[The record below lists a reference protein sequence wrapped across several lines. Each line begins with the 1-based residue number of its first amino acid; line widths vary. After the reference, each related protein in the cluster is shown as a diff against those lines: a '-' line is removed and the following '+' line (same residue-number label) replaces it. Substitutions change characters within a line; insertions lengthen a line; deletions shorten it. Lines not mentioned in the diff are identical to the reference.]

1 MIHASIIII
10 SLSYFLLCSLSLVIR
25 PLSLF
30 AQGLSPTSAPSS
42 NELRTGRWTAEE
54 TIYCDKLAQKFV
66 DGRLPLTEGIKLN
79 EFLSDMLKSKQS
91 RLTKKMKNAKLSSK
105 TFKRT
110 SGYLADAAEA
120 REFSDYEDAF
130 FNSLQNRLERAEMRF
145 HIQKEWRETFST
157 YCVSH
162 GQTLNVDEWLESVEE
177 MEKRVH
183 RAKDV
188 ERIQR
193 RKMMMGHALRQ
204 DSQAPNSGVR
214 ISRGT
219 GGLLDSTS
227 IDSVASSSQT
237 TLQHHNGGTGVLGSE
252 GSSSISS
259 TPLVGISHHLS
270 SATTDPSYSSISQH
284 ESAPFLYRIIEY
296 MNRHSVPFE
305 YVDLWV
311 PSNVP
316 DPQDES
322 SQDGLSTGGSNVTCR
337 LCFAGYAVAK
347 NVVIDTVGSVAM
359 SPEENFMLATFGD
372 YSRIFSF
379 DVGCGIPGKVY
390 KSNVPSW
397 EQNVH
402 QASKRDFERVGGGMQ
417 CGIRTLVGIPVD
429 SPNVGRI
436 VVIIYS
442 RYDRVRDPD
451 LVMRLKAMCERLMPM
466 PTWKLVVDIGA
477 EEVGQQML
485 AMQHQQYQSSEVAA
499 TTHSLAHTGDQ
510 LTSEVISIFAEHMPS
525 DPISPAFEYLQG
537 LMALR
542 LLLLRPLRNDN
553 EQAIV
558 DTILSSY
565 SSYKSRGRSRS
576 EIAVMLARDFMY
588 LNQHANSQQSTSLQP
603 QGNALSLLSS
613 SNAAHQPYSQQ
624 VQPNQYQVQPNQ
636 YQVQPNQY
644 QNLLYSLAASNMG
657 QLFQHSQRSADDIIE
672 SSHDHLRSMDLTDEQ
687 QHQDQGDQQQRD
699 RGGSNASSMLSDLRD
714 MLDTSAHSN
723 SLKASFLS
731 AAAPDAGSS
740 EDSIPY
746 KC

>member
-25 PLSLF
+25 QLSLF

-417 CGIRTLVGIPVD
+417 CGIRTLVGKPVD

-442 RYDRVRDPD
+442 RYDRVRDAD
-451 LVMRLKAMCERLMPM
+451 LVMRLKAMFERLMPM

-588 LNQHANSQQSTSLQP
+588 LNPHANSQQSMSLQP

-613 SNAAHQPYSQQ
+613 SNAAHQPYSQ
-624 VQPNQYQVQPNQ
+624 QVQPNQ

-723 SLKASFLS
+723 SLLKASFLS

>member
-1 MIHASIIII
+1 
-10 SLSYFLLCSLSLVIR
+10 
-25 PLSLF
+25 
-30 AQGLSPTSAPSS
+30 
-42 NELRTGRWTAEE
+42 
-54 TIYCDKLAQKFV
+54 
-66 DGRLPLTEGIKLN
+66 
-79 EFLSDMLKSKQS
+79 MLKSKQS

-120 REFSDYEDAF
+120 REFSDSEDAF

-162 GQTLNVDEWLESVEE
+162 GQPLNVDEWLESVEE

-193 RKMMMGHALRQ
+193 RKTMMGHALRQ

-227 IDSVASSSQT
+227 INSVASSSQT
-237 TLQHHNGGTGVLGSE
+237 TLQHHNGEGTGVLGSE
-252 GSSSISS
+252 GSSSLSS
-259 TPLVGISHHLS
+259 TPLIGISHHLS

-284 ESAPFLYRIIEY
+284 ESAPFLYRIIDY

-322 SQDGLSTGGSNVTCR
+322 SQDGLSIGGSSVTCR

-359 SPEENFMLATFGD
+359 SPEDNFMLATFGD
-372 YSRIFSF
+372 YSKIFSF

-390 KSNVPSW
+390 KSNVPTW

-451 LVMRLKAMCERLMPM
+451 LVMRLKATCERLIPM
-466 PTWKLVVDIGA
+466 PTWRLVVDIGA

-485 AMQHQQYQSSEVAA
+485 AMQHQQYQSSSPQIDA
-499 TTHSLAHTGDQ
+499 TSPTTDQ
-510 LTSEVISIFAEHMPS
+510 LTCEVISIFAEHMPS
-525 DPISPAFEYLQG
+525 DPMSPAFEYLQG
-537 LMALR
+537 FMALR

-565 SSYKSRGRSRS
+565 SSYKSGGRLRS

-588 LNQHANSQQSTSLQP
+588 LNPHANSQQSMSYQP
-603 QGNALSLLSS
+603 QNNALSLLSS
-613 SNAAHQPYSQQ
+613 RNAAHQQYSHHAYAPAQQ
-624 VQPNQYQVQPNQ
+624 
-636 YQVQPNQY
+636 QVQPNQY

-657 QLFQHSQRSADDIIE
+657 QLFQHSHRSADDIIK
-672 SSHDHLRSMDLTDEQ
+672 SSHDHLRSMDLQHEDLTGEQ
-687 QHQDQGDQQQRD
+687 QHQEQGESNISSNPLGDQQQRD

-714 MLDTSAHSN
+714 MLEDTSAHSN
-723 SLKASFLS
+723 SLTASFFS
-731 AAAPDAGSS
+731 AAAHDAGSS
-740 EDSIPY
+740 EDSIPMD
-746 KC
+746 

>member
-1 MIHASIIII
+1 MIHASTFII

-25 PLSLF
+25 QLSLF
-30 AQGLSPTSAPSS
+30 AQDLSPTSAPSS

-162 GQTLNVDEWLESVEE
+162 GQPLNVDEWLESVEE

-442 RYDRVRDPD
+442 RYDRVRDAD
-451 LVMRLKAMCERLMPM
+451 LVMRLKAMFERLMPM

-588 LNQHANSQQSTSLQP
+588 LNPHANSQQSMSLQP

-613 SNAAHQPYSQQ
+613 SNAAHQPYSQ
-624 VQPNQYQVQPNQ
+624 QVQPNQ

-723 SLKASFLS
+723 SLLKASFLS

>member
-1 MIHASIIII
+1 
-10 SLSYFLLCSLSLVIR
+10 
-25 PLSLF
+25 
-30 AQGLSPTSAPSS
+30 
-42 NELRTGRWTAEE
+42 
-54 TIYCDKLAQKFV
+54 
-66 DGRLPLTEGIKLN
+66 
-79 EFLSDMLKSKQS
+79 MLKSKQS

-162 GQTLNVDEWLESVEE
+162 GQPLNVDEWLESVEE

-193 RKMMMGHALRQ
+193 RKMMLGHALRQ
-204 DSQAPNSGVR
+204 DSQTPNSGVR

-227 IDSVASSSQT
+227 INSVASSSQT

-252 GSSSISS
+252 GSSSLSS
-259 TPLVGISHHLS
+259 TPFIGISHHLS
-270 SATTDPSYSSISQH
+270 SATTDLNYSSISQH

-322 SQDGLSTGGSNVTCR
+322 SQDGLSTGGSSSVTCR

-359 SPEENFMLATFGD
+359 STSVAMSPEDNFTLATFGD
-372 YSRIFSF
+372 YSKMFSF
-379 DVGCGIPGKVY
+379 NVGCGIPGKVY
-390 KSNVPSW
+390 KSNVPTW

-442 RYDRVRDPD
+442 RYDRIRDPD
-451 LVMRLKAMCERLMPM
+451 LVMRMKAMCERLMPM

-485 AMQHQQYQSSEVAA
+485 AIQHQQYQSSSPQIDA
-499 TTHSLAHTGDQ
+499 TSHSLAPNTDQ
-510 LTSEVISIFAEHMPS
+510 LTNEVISIFAEHMPS
-525 DPISPAFEYLQG
+525 DPMSPAFEYLQG
-537 LMALR
+537 FMALR
-542 LLLLRPLRNDN
+542 LLLLRPLRNDS

-565 SSYKSRGRSRS
+565 SSYKSGGRSRS

-588 LNQHANSQQSTSLQP
+588 LNPHANSQQIMSHQP
-603 QGNALSLLSS
+603 QSNALSLLSS
-613 SNAAHQPYSQQ
+613 RNAAHEQYSHHAYAPAQQQ
-624 VQPNQYQVQPNQ
+624 VQS
-636 YQVQPNQY
+636 NQY

-657 QLFQHSQRSADDIIE
+657 QLFQHSQRSADDTIE
-672 SSHDHLRSMDLTDEQ
+672 SSHDHLRSMDLQNEDEQ
-687 QHQDQGDQQQRD
+687 QHQEQGDSNISSNPLGDQQQRD
-699 RGGSNASSMLSDLRD
+699 RGESNASSMLSDLRD
-714 MLDTSAHSN
+714 MLEDTTAHSHS

-731 AAAPDAGSS
+731 ATAAPDAGSS
-740 EDSIPY
+740 EDSIPMD
-746 KC
+746 

>member
-25 PLSLF
+25 QLSLF

-42 NELRTGRWTAEE
+42 NELRTGRWTSEE

-372 YSRIFSF
+372 YSRFFSS

-451 LVMRLKAMCERLMPM
+451 LVMRLKAMFERLMPM

-588 LNQHANSQQSTSLQP
+588 LNPHANSQQSMSLQP

-613 SNAAHQPYSQQ
+613 SNAAHQPYSQ
-624 VQPNQYQVQPNQ
+624 QVQPNQ

-723 SLKASFLS
+723 SLLKASFLS

>member
-1 MIHASIIII
+1 M
-10 SLSYFLLCSLSLVIR
+10 
-25 PLSLF
+25 
-30 AQGLSPTSAPSS
+30 
-42 NELRTGRWTAEE
+42 
-54 TIYCDKLAQKFV
+54 
-66 DGRLPLTEGIKLN
+66 
-79 EFLSDMLKSKQS
+79 
-91 RLTKKMKNAKLSSK
+91 
-105 TFKRT
+105 
-110 SGYLADAAEA
+110 
-120 REFSDYEDAF
+120 
-130 FNSLQNRLERAEMRF
+130 
-145 HIQKEWRETFST
+145 
-157 YCVSH
+157 
-162 GQTLNVDEWLESVEE
+162 
-177 MEKRVH
+177 
-183 RAKDV
+183 
-188 ERIQR
+188 
-193 RKMMMGHALRQ
+193 
-204 DSQAPNSGVR
+204 
-214 ISRGT
+214 
-219 GGLLDSTS
+219 
-227 IDSVASSSQT
+227 
-237 TLQHHNGGTGVLGSE
+237 
-252 GSSSISS
+252 
-259 TPLVGISHHLS
+259 
-270 SATTDPSYSSISQH
+270 
-284 ESAPFLYRIIEY
+284 
-296 MNRHSVPFE
+296 
-305 YVDLWV
+305 
-311 PSNVP
+311 
-316 DPQDES
+316 
-322 SQDGLSTGGSNVTCR
+322 
-337 LCFAGYAVAK
+337 
-347 NVVIDTVGSVAM
+347 
-359 SPEENFMLATFGD
+359 
-372 YSRIFSF
+372 
-379 DVGCGIPGKVY
+379 
-390 KSNVPSW
+390 
-397 EQNVH
+397 
-402 QASKRDFERVGGGMQ
+402 
-417 CGIRTLVGIPVD
+417 
-429 SPNVGRI
+429 
-436 VVIIYS
+436 IIYS
-442 RYDRVRDPD
+442 RYDRVRDAD
-451 LVMRLKAMCERLMPM
+451 LVMRLKAMFERLMPM

-588 LNQHANSQQSTSLQP
+588 LNPHANSQQSMSLQP

-613 SNAAHQPYSQQ
+613 SNAAHQPYSQ
-624 VQPNQYQVQPNQ
+624 QVQPNQ

-723 SLKASFLS
+723 SLLKASFLS

>member
-1 MIHASIIII
+1 M
-10 SLSYFLLCSLSLVIR
+10 
-25 PLSLF
+25 SLF
-30 AQGLSPTSAPSS
+30 AQDLSPTSAPSS
-42 NELRTGRWTAEE
+42 NELRTGRWTTEE

-120 REFSDYEDAF
+120 REFSDHEDAF

-162 GQTLNVDEWLESVEE
+162 GQPLNVDEWLESVEE

-204 DSQAPNSGVR
+204 DSHAPNSGVR

-237 TLQHHNGGTGVLGSE
+237 TLQHHNGGMGVLGSE
-252 GSSSISS
+252 GSSSLSS

-305 YVDLWV
+305 YVDLWA

-316 DPQDES
+316 DPPDES

-347 NVVIDTVGSVAM
+347 NVVIDTVGSVTM

-390 KSNVPSW
+390 KSNVPTW

-451 LVMRLKAMCERLMPM
+451 LVMQLKAMCERLMPM

-588 LNQHANSQQSTSLQP
+588 LNPHANSQQSMSLQP

-613 SNAAHQPYSQQ
+613 RNAAHQPYSQQ
-624 VQPNQYQVQPNQ
+624 VQPNQYE
-636 YQVQPNQY
+636 
-644 QNLLYSLAASNMG
+644 NLLYSLAASNMG

-740 EDSIPY
+740 DDSVLY

>member
-10 SLSYFLLCSLSLVIR
+10 SLSYFLLCSLSLSLVIR
-25 PLSLF
+25 QLSLF
-30 AQGLSPTSAPSS
+30 AQDLSPTSAPSS

-442 RYDRVRDPD
+442 RYDRVRDAD
-451 LVMRLKAMCERLMPM
+451 LVMRLKAMFERLMPM

-588 LNQHANSQQSTSLQP
+588 LNPHANSQQSMSLQP

-613 SNAAHQPYSQQ
+613 SNAAHQPYSQ
-624 VQPNQYQVQPNQ
+624 QVQPNQ

-723 SLKASFLS
+723 SLLKASFLS

>member
-1 MIHASIIII
+1 LIHASIIII
-10 SLSYFLLCSLSLVIR
+10 SLSYFLLYSLSLVIR
-25 PLSLF
+25 QLSLF

-442 RYDRVRDPD
+442 RYDRVRDAD
-451 LVMRLKAMCERLMPM
+451 LVMRLKAMFERLMPM

-588 LNQHANSQQSTSLQP
+588 LNPHANSQQSMSLQP

-613 SNAAHQPYSQQ
+613 SNAAHQPYSQ
-624 VQPNQYQVQPNQ
+624 QVQPNQ

-723 SLKASFLS
+723 SLLKASFLS

>member
-25 PLSLF
+25 QLSLF

-42 NELRTGRWTAEE
+42 NELRTGRWTSEE

-372 YSRIFSF
+372 YSRFFSS

-451 LVMRLKAMCERLMPM
+451 LVMRLKAMFERLMPM

-588 LNQHANSQQSTSLQP
+588 LNPHANSQQSMSLQP

-613 SNAAHQPYSQQ
+613 SNAAHQPYSQ
-624 VQPNQYQVQPNQ
+624 
-636 YQVQPNQY
+636 QVQPNQY

-723 SLKASFLS
+723 SLLKASFLS

>member
-25 PLSLF
+25 QLSLF

-42 NELRTGRWTAEE
+42 NELRTGRWTSEE

-588 LNQHANSQQSTSLQP
+588 LNPHANSQQSMSLQP

-613 SNAAHQPYSQQ
+613 SNAAHQPYSQ
-624 VQPNQYQVQPNQ
+624 QVQPNQ

-723 SLKASFLS
+723 SLLKASFLS

>member
-1 MIHASIIII
+1 LIHASTFII
-10 SLSYFLLCSLSLVIR
+10 SLSYFLLCSLSLSLSLVIR
-25 PLSLF
+25 QLSLF
-30 AQGLSPTSAPSS
+30 AQDLAPTSAPSS

-162 GQTLNVDEWLESVEE
+162 GQPLNVDEWLESVEE

-204 DSQAPNSGVR
+204 DSHAPNSGVR

-237 TLQHHNGGTGVLGSE
+237 TLQHHNGGMGVLGSE
-252 GSSSISS
+252 GSSSLSS

-305 YVDLWV
+305 YVDLWA

-347 NVVIDTVGSVAM
+347 NVVIDTVGSVTM

-372 YSRIFSF
+372 YSKIFSF

-390 KSNVPSW
+390 KSNVPTW

-451 LVMRLKAMCERLMPM
+451 LVMQLKAMCERLMPM

-499 TTHSLAHTGDQ
+499 TTHSLAHTRDQ

-576 EIAVMLARDFMY
+576 EIAEMLARDFMY
-588 LNQHANSQQSTSLQP
+588 LNPHANSQQSMSLQP

-613 SNAAHQPYSQQ
+613 RNAAHQPYSQQ
-624 VQPNQYQVQPNQ
+624 VQPNQYE
-636 YQVQPNQY
+636 
-644 QNLLYSLAASNMG
+644 NLIYSLAASNMG

-740 EDSIPY
+740 DDSIL
-746 KC
+746 

>member
-10 SLSYFLLCSLSLVIR
+10 SLSYFLLYSLSLVIR
-25 PLSLF
+25 QLSLF

-442 RYDRVRDPD
+442 RYDRVRDAD
-451 LVMRLKAMCERLMPM
+451 LVMRLKAMFERLMPM

-588 LNQHANSQQSTSLQP
+588 LNPHANSQQSMSLQP

-613 SNAAHQPYSQQ
+613 SNAAHQPYSQ
-624 VQPNQYQVQPNQ
+624 QVQPNQ

-723 SLKASFLS
+723 SLLKASFLS